1 MIDNLINVAI
11 FAILILSLVQKGY
24 KDTFVAIVFAAGI
37 WAHDLLFSHLNS
49 VYYFLSA
56 GALDALVIILI
67 LRISSKLSNPLSIIC
82 LISIII
88 NFVGVSLWWNF
99 YEPVAYNSLIL
110 SVYFVSIYILL
121 GGQNGLIRAYG
132 KLSIFCRF
140 TDKNVLS
147 RSPILGEK

>member
-67 LRISSKLSNPLSIIC
+67 LRFSSKLSNPLSIIC

-88 NFVGVSLWWNF
+88 NFVGLAFWWNF
-99 YEPVAYNSLIL
+99 YEPTAYNSLIL
-110 SVYFVSIYILL
+110 SVYFVAIYILL
-121 GGQNGLIRAYG
+121 GGKNGLIRAYG
-132 KLSIFCRF
+132 KLSIFCRP
-140 TDKNVLS
+140 DNKNVLLHS
-147 RSPILGEK
+147 AAVAKK

>member
-24 KDTFVAIVFAAGI
+24 KDTFAAVVFASGI

-56 GALDALVIILI
+56 GALDALVIVFI

-88 NFVGVSLWWNF
+88 NFVGVALWWNF
-99 YEPVAYNSLIL
+99 YEPTIYNSLIL
-110 SVYFVSIYILL
+110 CLYFLAIYILL

-132 KLSIFCRF
+132 KLSIFCHSNY
-140 TDKNVLS
+140 KNILS
-147 RSPILGEK
+147 NSATLVKK